1 MRKLFPIVSNVNI
14 AANTTIAGVEYVNIG
29 PKFQLPKA
37 SFVVNTPTRIA
48 TGAGTASKSVI
59 TFAGTYAIND
69 QIRVTLTIKDSAQTI
84 IKNFVHTVTNVSVTN
99 IAVAFKG
106 LIEASILEGIP
117 GIASAANVAGVL
129 TITSSSVVSN
139 NFSVTAYTAS
149 ASGTVAPV
157 FTPVTQAEGI
167 PAVLKS
173 AGIAAADIT
182 LATYDTVLL
191 TYKQDAAIPFIDS
204 EGKIV
209 KEVKAFVPVGQG
221 AGLIAKF

>member
-1 MRKLFPIVSNVNI
+1 MSYYKQSL
-14 AANTTIAGVEYVNIG
+14 
-29 PKFQLPKA
+29 K
-37 SFVVNTPTRIA
+37 
-48 TGAGTASKSVI
+48 
-59 TFAGTYAIND
+59 
-69 QIRVTLTIKDSAQTI
+69 TLEE
-84 IKNFVHTVTNVSVTN
+84 VTNVSVTN

-139 NFSVTAYTAS
+139 NFSVTSYTAS
-149 ASGTVAPV
+149 ASGTVAAV
-157 FTPVTQAEGI
+157 FTGVTQAEGI

-191 TYKQDAAIPFIDS
+191 TYKQDAAIPAGKIK
-204 EGKIV
+204 KIV
-209 KEVKAFVPVGQG
+209 KEVKVKTEKVTKASLSKLTKVKLEEFALATYGVDIDRRKKKDEIVKEV
-221 AGLIAKF
+221 LKLSCFRSRK